1 MKLLINIIS
10 IHRKEEGEAHRDFQ
24 VHTAKISKDR
34 IPTLV
39 CLITN
44 LMLFPGDL
52 PNPGIEPWSP
62 ALQVNSLPPDPPG
75 KPKKIGLG
83 SQSLLQ
89 GNLPDLGMELGSLV
103 LQLNYQGSPSEYW
116 TGLPCSPPEA
126 FLNPGI
132 KPLSL
137 MSPALAGR
145 FFTTSATWE
154 TPV

>member
-1 MKLLINIIS
+1 MLINIIF
-10 IHRKEEGEAHRDFQ
+10 IHRKEEREAYRDFQ

-44 LMLFPGDL
+44 LMLSPGNL
-52 PNPGIEPWSP
+52 PNPGIESRSP
-62 ALQVNSLPPDPPG
+62 ALQVNSLPPESPG

-89 GNLPDLGMELGSLV
+89 GNLPNLGMQPGSLA
-103 LQLNYQGSPSEYW
+103 LQLSYQGSPSEYW
-116 TGLPCSPPEA
+116 TGLPCPPPGA
-126 FLNPGI
+126 LLNPGI

-137 MSPALAGR
+137 TSPALAGR

-154 TPV
+154 TRV